1 MSPRSSLSQK
11 LLSPYEWRVFWIV
24 SNRHPLTIA
33 EISRELV
40 RIEPEKPPP
49 NDNTVR
55 TFVARL
61 FKKGYLTRAKGQEAY
76 AYEPCVPYDAALRFH
91 ATDFLHRFALGGRRD
106 IEAVCEVASQRLEAI

>member
-33 EISRELV
+33 EISRELA
-40 RIEPEKPPP
+40 RNEPDKPPP

-61 FKKGYLTRAKGQEAY
+61 RKKGYLVQARDQEVLSFQ
-76 AYEPCVPYDAALRFH
+76 PCVPYDAALRFH
-91 ATDFLHRFALGGRRD
+91 TNDFLHRFALGGRSD
-106 IEAVCEVASQRLEAI
+106 IEAVREVASQRLEAD

>member
-1 MSPRSSLSQK
+1 

-33 EISRELV
+33 EIARELV
-40 RIEPEKPPP
+40 RLNPEKPPP

-76 AYEPCVPYDAALRFH
+76 AYEPCVPYDVALRFH

-106 IEAVCEVASQRLEAI
+106 IEAVREVAAQQLEAV

>member
-40 RIEPEKPPP
+40 RLDPEKPPP

-76 AYEPCVPYDAALRFH
+76 AYEPCVPYDVALRFH
-91 ATDFLHRFALGGRRD
+91 AADFLHRFALGGRRD
-106 IEAVCEVASQRLEAI
+106 IEAVREVAAQQLEAV